1 MKYQKHIFNPKT
13 LNRVLSQIVASAEP
27 GIIKEKQEIISRWVQ
42 SLQSG
47 KLDNIKET
55 SIDQKFLDDFF
66 VSVLGYQGVIGDSEA
81 WNMIPQQKM
90 KVTTNRADGALGY
103 FSNEQEDIRAVI
115 ELKDANTDLDSPQHR
130 RNDKRTP
137 AQQAFGYVPEAGKS
151 CKWVIV
157 SNFKELRLY
166 HRSSLNEY
174 EVFFIEK
181 LLEPET
187 FKKFYYLLSKENLIA
202 KDGESEI
209 EKLYRNNTEE
219 EEQIS
224 TKFYAEYKAARNH
237 LFEHLK
243 KNNPEKD
250 EMLLLE
256 KTQKILDR
264 FIFVCFCEDKGLL
277 PTRIFRGTLEQ
288 ARNVIIELEDKNW
301 IFIQALFKAI
311 NDGKPEHDINKFDGG
326 LFAPDNELDTLK
338 LNDAVF
344 EELAKITDYDF
355 DTDLNVNI
363 LGHIFEQSISDL
375 EEIKAEINGERLDK
389 KKGKR
394 KKEGIYYTP
403 EYITR
408 YIVENAIGGW
418 LEDRK
423 KELGFYDLPE
433 LTEKDYESV
442 KVKKRAYNDNIKRH
456 LDFWEA
462 YKSILENI
470 KVLDPACGSGA
481 FLNQAFDYLFREGQ
495 RVNEEIAKLKR
506 GTHSLVDLDK
516 SILSDNLYGVDLN
529 SESVEITKLSLWL
542 KTASKHK
549 ELTALDENVKCG
561 NSLVDDKSID
571 PKAFEWE
578 KEFPFEFDVV
588 IGNPPYGAELDV
600 KEWLK
605 QRYPNTSFGNIDSYK
620 YFVNKSMELLKN
632 NSRLGIIM
640 PDSYLEKEYFR
651 DLRLLIFNESA
662 FIKNIKLGDN
672 VFSEVNLPTAIVILL
687 KKQEKRKI
695 FQFLDI
701 SNYTESIEKQ
711 EALLR
716 EENVVSTNPDVEKTF
731 ITRKSIIDRVG
742 CVNLI
747 DAFDQVMGVKVYQ
760 VGKGKPKQTKYEF
773 ENNVFISNKQ
783 ENENYYPF
791 ISQGIGRYFYKPLTD
806 EYIKYG
812 RWLAEPRALNF
823 FTNHKII
830 IRELVNPRIFATY
843 IDYPAVVKNIAAVI
857 IQKDLN
863 YSLKY
868 LLCLVNSKL
877 ITHYIITESPKS
889 KNKSY
894 PSFTSKMIKELP
906 IKQIS
911 ITSQQPF
918 IEKADQMIDLN
929 KQFHQTQNEFL
940 DWLKIQ
946 YGLEKQSKK
955 LESFYALDEK
965 AFFVELK
972 KKLPNENKNI
982 SPKQTGEIK
991 QYFEDYRQKIIALK
1005 NEIEK
1010 TDSEIDE
1017 MVYELYGLMKEE
1029 IEIVRRAAN

>member
-1 MKYQKHIFNPKT
+1 
-13 LNRVLSQIVASAEP
+13 
-27 GIIKEKQEIISRWVQ
+27 
-42 SLQSG
+42 
-47 KLDNIKET
+47 
-55 SIDQKFLDDFF
+55 
-66 VSVLGYQGVIGDSEA
+66 
-81 WNMIPQQKM
+81 
-90 KVTTNRADGALGY
+90 
-103 FSNEQEDIRAVI
+103 
-115 ELKDANTDLDSPQHR
+115 
-130 RNDKRTP
+130 
-137 AQQAFGYVPEAGKS
+137 
-151 CKWVIV
+151 
-157 SNFKELRLY
+157 
-166 HRSSLNEY
+166 
-174 EVFFIEK
+174 
-181 LLEPET
+181 
-187 FKKFYYLLSKENLIA
+187 
-202 KDGESEI
+202 
-209 EKLYRNNTEE
+209 
-219 EEQIS
+219 
-224 TKFYAEYKAARNH
+224 
-237 LFEHLK
+237 
-243 KNNPEKD
+243 
-250 EMLLLE
+250 
-256 KTQKILDR
+256 
-264 FIFVCFCEDKGLL
+264 LL
-277 PTRIFRGTLEQ
+277 PARIFRGTLEQ
-288 ARNVIIELEDKNW
+288 ARNVIIELKDKNW
-301 IFIQALFKAI
+301 NFVQALFKAI
-311 NDGKPEHDINKFDGG
+311 NDGKPEHDINKFNGG
-326 LFAPDNELDTLK
+326 LFAPDDDLDSLK
-338 LNDAVF
+338 LTDAVF

-433 LTEKDYESV
+433 LTGKDYESI
-442 KVKKRAYNDNIKRH
+442 KVKKTAYNDNIKRH
-456 LDFWEA
+456 LEFWEA
-462 YKSILENI
+462 YKSRLENI

-495 RVNEEIAKLKR
+495 RVNKEIAKLKR
-506 GTHSLVDLDK
+506 GTYSLVDLDK
-516 SILSDNLYGVDLN
+516 SILSNNLYGVDLN

-561 NSLVDDKSID
+561 NSLIDDKSID

-588 IGNPPYGAELDV
+588 IGNPPYGAELDE

-687 KKQEKRKI
+687 KKH

-747 DAFDQVMGVKVYQ
+747 DAFDQVMGVKVYH
-760 VGKGKPKQTKYEF
+760 
-773 ENNVFISNKQ
+773 NVFISNKQ

-812 RWLAEPRALNF
+812 HWLAEPRALNF
-823 FTNHKII
+823 FTNHKVI
-830 IRELVNPRIFATY
+830 IREIVNPRIFATY

-857 IQKDLN
+857 VQKDQN

-868 LLCLVNSKL
+868 LLSLVNSKL
-877 ITHYIITESPKS
+877 ITYYIITESQLH
-889 KNKSY
+889 
-894 PSFTSKMIKELP
+894 I
-906 IKQIS
+906 IS
-911 ITSQQPF
+911 LRNPL
-918 IEKADQMIDLN
+918 KAKTNHIPVL
-929 KQFHQTQNEFL
+929 L
-940 DWLKIQ
+940 
-946 YGLEKQSKK
+946 
-955 LESFYALDEK
+955 
-965 AFFVELK
+965 
-972 KKLPNENKNI
+972 
-982 SPKQTGEIK
+982 
-991 QYFEDYRQKIIALK
+991 QK
-1005 NEIEK
+1005 
-1010 TDSEIDE
+1010 
-1017 MVYELYGLMKEE
+1017 
-1029 IEIVRRAAN
+1029 